1 MQLKDFDFR
10 VWNKDEETLTYASK
24 DYKLDIGFSNPQQ
37 DYGMCESELHAY
49 YDGEPMCPSDCEIE
63 LWSGFYDKD
72 GTKIYENDIITC
84 YFAMNGQI
92 VFEDAMFYVVDQ
104 NSGNK
109 KLLYDVIQE
118 SRLERESILVEGNIH
133 EQGDKDDE

>member
-1 MQLKDFDFR
+1 MKLKDFDFR
-10 VWNKDEETLTYASK
+10 LWHKPSESFVDMSVRGADLRVIPTDDDEN
-24 DYKLDIGFSNPQQ
+24 I
-37 DYGMCESELHAY
+37 
-49 YDGEPMCPSDCEIE
+49 EIE